1 VSQPTEPGA
10 SPPPTEPASTD
21 PLARHYFVDD
31 GRGVIGPITGE
42 KLKEMIENGAVPRA
56 ANLNLLGAPNWVPAL
71 DFPPFAGFY
80 KSAPPPPTQDD
91 VFAQK
96 RPQQQQQ
103 QPRASQ
109 RPKVPASFWTR
120 LLAYLLD
127 ALILAAAQ
135 IVLGMAIGLLA
146 FASYG
151 PEAAKEAFEQHQL
164 LLNGLAVLLILFYEV
179 HFVSS
184 PRQATPGKI
193 IMGIRIVRRDGAR
206 LSPLFALGRY
216 LARVLAILPL
226 GFGVLAIFW
235 SKDRQGLH
243 DMLCDTFVVEG
254 EL

>member
-1 VSQPTEPGA
+1 MSQPTEPGA
-10 SPPPTEPASTD
+10 PPPPNDPASADPASTD
-21 PLARHYFVDD
+21 PLARHYYVDD
-31 GRGVIGPITGE
+31 GSGVIGPITGE

-71 DFPPFAGFY
+71 EFPPFAGFF
-80 KSAPPPPTQDD
+80 KSAPPPPPQAD

-96 RPQQQQQ
+96 RPQ
-103 QPRASQ
+103 PRAS
-109 RPKVPASFWTR
+109 RGPKAPASFWTR

-151 PEAAKEAFEQHQL
+151 PEAAKDAFEQHQQ
-164 LLNGLAVLLILFYEV
+164 LLNGLAFLLIVFYEV

-216 LARVLAILPL
+216 LARILAILPL

-243 DMLCDTFVVEG
+243 DMLCDTLVVEG